1 MITTINIQAF
11 VFILISAVSISSCQ
25 KPLQKQSPI
34 QTVNKG
40 QVIKLEND
48 RPTPIIQ
55 STYRSSYNRCGVV
68 SIDGYQPNSVYSLN
82 SNYYHSELSTIWEKS
97 TQGPVQ
103 DLVNQNFGDD
113 SSYRSIPFPIVY
125 QNLLIRPIFDGRI
138 TFFDIT
144 SSAQTA
150 DYACYKELYTLDS
163 KVPIRGTPSFDFP
176 FLYFGSTLQDKPN
189 FFCFNWNTKKIDW
202 SIQLAGEVYSS
213 PVITKDSI
221 FVASSHSMYCLDRG
235 TGKIRWQVQPTVG
248 SLIFSNPS
256 FEDHYVYFMDTKD
269 DTNST
274 DEVITI
280 HALDPSSGKEVWSYE
295 LKMIY
300 NYFVSSLMVENGFL
314 VVATLESIFVLD
326 AKRGSLYWE
335 IPFRKDASGKAENE
349 PIVLRKGKIY
359 VVNRSAVSIWNI
371 SSKQKEIEFAI
382 ADTAFGMNDLI
393 FNEKENA
400 LYCSGIRSRSEY
412 GSWSNDGVGYIA
424 KISLDEKK
432 LIWSFDYQSPHH
444 KDYAITILLYNA
456 QILACEIYSDGKE
469 WKETLYVYK

>member
-1 MITTINIQAF
+1 MKLKKIQT
-11 VFILISAVSISSCQ
+11 ILILVSLALSMVSCQ
-25 KPLQKQSPI
+25 KPSQKPS
-34 QTVNKG
+34 QTQNLAKEQDEKVKIDYPDITNH
-40 QVIKLEND
+40 
-48 RPTPIIQ
+48 
-55 STYRSSYNRCGVV
+55 STYRGNYNRCGVV
-68 SIDGYQPNSVYSLN
+68 SIDGYQPNSAYTLPLN
-82 SNYYHSELSTIWEKS
+82 YAVNDPSVIWENW
-97 TQGPVQ
+97 TQGPVE
-103 DLVNQNFGDD
+103 DLVNYNFGDE

-125 QNLLIRPIFDGRI
+125 QNLLIRPTFDGRI

-144 SSAQTA
+144 SSAQTT
-150 DYACYKELYTLDS
+150 DYSASFKELYILDS

-176 FLYFGSTLQDKPN
+176 FLYFGSTNQDKPN

-202 SIQLAGEVYSS
+202 SIQLAGGIYSS
-213 PVITKDSI
+213 PVITKDDI
-221 FVASSHSMYCLDRG
+221 FVASSHFMYCLDRG

-256 FEDHYVYFMDTKD
+256 FEDHYIYFMDTKD

-280 HALDPSSGKEVWSYE
+280 HTLDPSSGKEVWSFE
-295 LKMIY
+295 LKTIY
-300 NYFVSSLMVENGFL
+300 NYYISSLMIENGFL
-314 VVATLESIFVLD
+314 VVSALESIFVLD

-335 IPFRKDASGKAENE
+335 IPFRKDASGKKENE

-359 VVNRSAVSIWNI
+359 VVNRSTVSIWNI

-400 LYCSGIRSRSEY
+400 LYCSGIRRRSEY

-424 KISLDEKK
+424 KISIDEKK

-444 KDYAITILLYNA
+444 KDYAITTLPYNA
-456 QILACEIYSDGKE
+456 QILACEIYTKEKE
-469 WKETLYVYK
+469 WFETIFVYK